1 MFASAEKLFAL
12 VLIILSLCAW
22 CQLLGDRFSF
32 CFSVFF
38 YVLERKIVDVNSLNK
53 SGLTLLMS
61 FPLSYA
67 CVCSLRG
74 KVFSVLVK

>member
-32 CFSVFF
+32 SFSVFLDSP

-53 SGLTLLMS
+53 SG
-61 FPLSYA
+61 
-67 CVCSLRG
+67 
-74 KVFSVLVK
+74 